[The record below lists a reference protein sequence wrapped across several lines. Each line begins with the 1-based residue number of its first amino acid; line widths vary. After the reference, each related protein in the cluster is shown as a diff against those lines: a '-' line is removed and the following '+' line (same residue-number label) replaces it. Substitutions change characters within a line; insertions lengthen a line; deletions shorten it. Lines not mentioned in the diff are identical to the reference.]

1 MNGQIQYCRFALDQW
16 QAVEP
21 SYQAVAVDAA
31 LAVGTAVGVVA
42 EHSAVAVAEP
52 AVVHYSGKDTVDP
65 EASSVHSMAVSAL
78 ESVKA
83 SFLPLAEGVG
93 VAVQVGAE
101 AGAVDLV
108 GAAAAAELAVLAA
121 VAELAV
127 LAAVAEQSVA
137 TVPAVVVPAVV
148 TAQVGAAQ
156 TDPAELAWHVPLGTK
171 VVLAPQVAVQ
181 MPDLAVA
188 AYSFP
193 EVLVPV
199 VPEVSSP

>member
-121 VAELAV
+121 VAE
-127 LAAVAEQSVA
+127 QSVA
-137 TVPAVVVPAVV
+137 TAPAVVVPAVV

-199 VPEVSSP
+199 VPGVSSP

>member
-121 VAELAV
+121 VAE
-127 LAAVAEQSVA
+127 QSVA
-137 TVPAVVVPAVV
+137 TAPAVVVPAVV

-193 EVLVPV
+193 EILVPV